1 MMKRIALIGLFT
13 GLFLFICLLIWQGIT
28 DVLKLLFSSGW
39 SLLWL
44 PVVWLPCLVPLAHS
58 WRLCFVTKP
67 IPSLKQ
73 ALLGIWMGRAVNTL
87 LPVATIGGEIVK
99 ARYIA
104 LSGGDANTATAS
116 VMVDKSIQAF
126 AVVLWG
132 FIGVGLLIYNA
143 TDNNLATL
151 TLAGFIILATSVTIF
166 IYIQKAGIFGFIAK
180 LGGSLIKTES
190 WEGVSQNA
198 RKVDENIRE
207 IYQDRKRVYLATAI
221 KTSGYILHTSE
232 VWLACYLLGHPVSLT
247 EALMLKS
254 LTSTI
259 SDVAFIIPNAYGI
272 QEGAYIMIG
281 NLMGINPELAL
292 AISLAVRIREFIVD
306 PAGLL
311 LWHQIETR
319 HLLKRRSSG

>member
-1 MMKRIALIGLFT
+1 MKRIALIGLFT
-13 GLFLFICLLIWQGIT
+13 GLFIFICLLFWQGFT
-28 DVLKLLFSSGW
+28 DVLNLLFSSGW
-39 SLLWL
+39 ALLWL
-44 PVVWLPCLVPLAHS
+44 PVVWLPCLIPLAHS
-58 WRLCFVTKP
+58 WRLCFITEPV
-67 IPSLKQ
+67 PSLKK

-104 LSGGDANTATAS
+104 LSGGNANAATAS
-116 VMVDKSIQAF
+116 VMVDKTIQAF
-126 AVVLWG
+126 AVVIWG
-132 FIGVGLLIYNA
+132 FIGVGLLIYTA

-151 TLAGFIILATSVTIF
+151 TLSGFIILATSVTIF
-166 IYIQKAGIFGFIAK
+166 IYVQKAGIFGFVTR

-190 WEGVSQNA
+190 WEGISRNA
-198 RKVDENIRE
+198 RDVDETIKQ
-207 IYQDRKRVYLATAI
+207 IYRDRKRVYLATAI
-221 KTSGYILHTSE
+221 KTSGYALHTSE
-232 VWLACYLLGHPVSLT
+232 VWLACYLLGFPISLM
-247 EALMLKS
+247 EAVMLKS

-281 NLMGINPELAL
+281 NLLGINPELAL
-292 AISLAVRIREFIVD
+292 AISLAVRIREVIID

-319 HLLKRRSSG
+319 HLLKRRVAG